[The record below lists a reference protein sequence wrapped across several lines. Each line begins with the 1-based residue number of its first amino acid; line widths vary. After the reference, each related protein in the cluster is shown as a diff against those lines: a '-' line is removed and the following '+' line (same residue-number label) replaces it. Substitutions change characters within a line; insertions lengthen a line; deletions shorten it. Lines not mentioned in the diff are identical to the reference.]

1 MTQHV
6 IIIGAYGSAGV
17 AVAQELAGNDEVE
30 LTLIDDGEPG
40 GGLCILR
47 GCMPSK
53 AVFSSGAH
61 EYQARR
67 DGSISGSLDSNVEEI
82 VARKDDYIS
91 EFAEHRRETVQEL
104 AARDDVEFVHDTAR
118 FVDDRRVEVGDRTL
132 EGDYIVIA
140 TGSRVH
146 VPDMPGIEDIGY
158 MTSTDVLD
166 ATTFPDTGL
175 VMGFGYV
182 GLEMVPYLS
191 EVGDMDLTVIEHDE
205 APLLDQ
211 ADPAFGETL
220 MDLYRKEFDVEIR
233 TETRETSF
241 EPTDKGVQLRVERAG
256 DERTLE
262 ADQLF
267 LFTGRRPAVSDLG
280 LENTEIEPEEGWVAE
295 TMQTT
300 DDPRVYVVGDATGK
314 EPLTHV
320 AKEQAERAAANI
332 RADIAD
338 DELERWDSLT
348 HRVVFSGLGLY
359 PFARLGLTVEEAE
372 DQGHDCVT
380 VTHRVR
386 DDGIFRIKHVPY
398 GVAKLVVDADDGT
411 VLGYQGLH
419 HNADVMAKTM
429 QIVIETGQDV
439 RDIPDRS
446 FHPTTPE
453 VLDGLFQEASE
464 QVGNGS

>member
-1 MTQHV
+1 MTSHV

-17 AVAQELAGNDEVE
+17 AVAQELATDDEIE
-30 LTLIDDGEPG
+30 LTLIDDGDPG

-53 AVFSSGAH
+53 AVFASGAH
-61 EYQARR
+61 TYHARR
-67 DGSISGSLDSNVEEI
+67 DDSVSGDPDPNIDEI
-82 VARKDDYIS
+82 VARKDDYIA
-91 EFAEHRRETVQEL
+91 EFAQHRRETVHEL
-104 AARDDVEFVHDTAR
+104 ADRDDVEFVHDTAR
-118 FVDDRRVEVGDRTL
+118 FVDGHRIEVGDRTL

-146 VPDMPGIEDIGY
+146 VPDMPGIDDIDY
-158 MTSTDVLD
+158 MTSADVLD
-166 ATTFPDTGL
+166 ATTLPDTGL

-191 EVGDMDLTVIEHDE
+191 EVGGMDLTVIEHDE

-211 ADPAFGETL
+211 ADSAFGEAL
-220 MDLYRKEFDVEIR
+220 MDLYREEFDLEIL
-233 TETRETSF
+233 TETREKSL
-241 EPTDKGVQLRVERAG
+241 ELTDTGVQLRVEQNE

-267 LFTGRRPAVSDLG
+267 LFTGRRPAVNDLG
-280 LENTEIEPEEGWVAE
+280 LENTEIEPKEGWIAE

-300 DDPRVYVVGDATGK
+300 ADPRVYVVGDATGK

-338 DELERWDSLT
+338 GELEPWDSMT
-348 HRVVFSGLGLY
+348 HRVMFSGLGVY
-359 PFARLGLTVEEAE
+359 PFARLGLTAEEAE
-372 DQGHDCVT
+372 EHGHDCVS

-386 DDGIFRIKHVPY
+386 DEGVFKIKHVPY
-398 GVAKLVVDADDGT
+398 GLAKLVVDADDGT

-419 HNADVMAKTM
+419 HDADVMAKVM
-429 QIVIETGQDV
+429 QVIIETGQDV
-439 RDIPDRS
+439 RDLPARS

-453 VLDGLFQEASE
+453 VLDGLIQEARE
-464 QVGNGS
+464 QVN